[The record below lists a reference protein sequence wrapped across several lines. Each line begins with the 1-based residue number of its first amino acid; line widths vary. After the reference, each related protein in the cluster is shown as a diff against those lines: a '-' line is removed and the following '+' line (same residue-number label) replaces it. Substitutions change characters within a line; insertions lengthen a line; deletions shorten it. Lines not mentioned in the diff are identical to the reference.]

1 VTALALPRFSRDKL
15 PSMKPFILLAAFAL
29 TACAAPTALEPND
42 SLGRFDYGA
51 ISHDPFWMVAIGG
64 DAVVL
69 TMGPEGGAADGELT
83 SAAYP
88 RAAPS
93 ERDGV
98 RRWESGEGTAVIA
111 VEARPG
117 PCTTGGRSYPDQV
130 KVYLSGRMLEGC
142 GGQEIVQGRA
152 G

>member
-1 VTALALPRFSRDKL
+1 MKLFTLLAALAL
-15 PSMKPFILLAAFAL
+15 A
-29 TACAAPTALEPND
+29 ACASPGALGPAD
-42 SLGRFDYGA
+42 SVGRFDYGA

-64 DAVVL
+64 DSVVL

-83 SAAYP
+83 SVAYP
-88 RAAPS
+88 RAVPS
-93 ERDGV
+93 ERHGV

-117 PCTTGGRSYPDQV
+117 PCATGGRSYPDQV

-142 GGQEIVQGRA
+142 GGREIVEGRA

>member
-1 VTALALPRFSRDKL
+1 
-15 PSMKPFILLAAFAL
+15 MKPFILLAALAV
-29 TACAAPTALEPND
+29 TACTAPAALEPQY
-42 SLGRFDYGA
+42 SAGRIDYGA

-64 DAVVL
+64 ESVVL

-88 RAAPS
+88 PATPS

-98 RRWESGEGTAVIA
+98 RRWESGDGTAVIA

-142 GGQEIVQGRA
+142 GGPEIVEGRA